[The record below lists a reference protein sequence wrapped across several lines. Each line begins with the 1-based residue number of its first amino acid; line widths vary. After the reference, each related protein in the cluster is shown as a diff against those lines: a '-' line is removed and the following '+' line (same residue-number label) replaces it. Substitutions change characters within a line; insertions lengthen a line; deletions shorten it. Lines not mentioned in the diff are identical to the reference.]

1 MNSELSELLLAVDAL
16 TRPVVVAQWQGEV
29 GERTIFKRT
38 DEPLLVQL
46 RLAIHNN
53 IGGSGGGKQARERT
67 PLDVGAFAL
76 FEDIDGRVR
85 SWLSDLGGRVG
96 KDLTTEAVL
105 RAWYVLWSAGPHR
118 SLLVERYTDMLEG
131 WAQQIKDK
139 LDPPAQIEI
148 TAPCPVCG
156 VEWLNVG
163 LKLPDG
169 SDDPNDVERLRVLA
183 AVERENM
190 DDSFAMCKSC
200 NRVWR
205 GVGQMRALRI
215 AMDDRESASA
225 EGGGVA

>member
-1 MNSELSELLLAVDAL
+1 MNSELSELLAAVDAL
-16 TRPVVVAQWQGEV
+16 TRPLTVAQWQGEA
-29 GERTIFKRT
+29 GEGKIFRRT

-46 RLAIHNN
+46 RAAIQNN

-85 SWLSDLGGRVG
+85 SWVSELGGRVG
-96 KDLTTEAVL
+96 KDLTVEVLL
-105 RAWYVLWSAGPHR
+105 RAWFVLWSAGQHEPAT
-118 SLLVERYTDMLEG
+118 VERFTGMLEG

-139 LDPPAQIEI
+139 LDPPNQIEI
-148 TAPCPVCG
+148 TSPCPVCG

-169 SDDPNDVERLRVLA
+169 SDDPDDVERVRVLA
-183 AVERENM
+183 AVERDNM
-190 DDSFAMCKSC
+190 DDSYAMCKSC

-205 GVGQMRALRI
+205 GVGQMRSLRI
-215 AMDDRESASA
+215 AIDDREAASA
-225 EGGGVA
+225 AGESA

>member
-29 GERTIFKRT
+29 GARTIFKRT

-85 SWLSDLGGRVG
+85 SWMSELGGRVG
-96 KDLTTEAVL
+96 KGLAVEAVL
-105 RAWYVLWSAGPHR
+105 RAWFVWWSAGQREPV
-118 SLLVERYTDMLEG
+118 LVERFTDMLEG
-131 WAQQIKDK
+131 WAQQIRDK
-139 LDPPAQIEI
+139 LDPPSQIEI
-148 TAPCPVCG
+148 TSPCPVCG
-156 VEWLNVG
+156 VEWVNIG
-163 LKLPDG
+163 LKLADG
-169 SDDPNDVERLRVLA
+169 SDDPDDVERVRVLA

-190 DDSFAMCKSC
+190 DDSYAMCKSC

-205 GVGQMRALRI
+205 GVGQMRSLRI
-215 AMDDRESASA
+215 AIDDREAASA
-225 EGGGVA
+225 GGVA